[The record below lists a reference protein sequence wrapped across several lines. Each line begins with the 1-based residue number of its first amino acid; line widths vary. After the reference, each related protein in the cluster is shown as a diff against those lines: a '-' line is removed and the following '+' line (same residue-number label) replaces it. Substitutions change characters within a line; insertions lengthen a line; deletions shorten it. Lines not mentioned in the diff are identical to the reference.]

1 MGTVIADLTERLVR
15 IGNDR
20 RTFIR
25 PHRSDPLHHIG
36 DLLRV
41 GDNHLFRFLAAQ
53 VPELRQHFLR
63 RPKIK
68 WSLIVRIGKAA
79 AGHDDPPVN
88 FILRIQEMNVAGS
101 DHRLLELLAQADDPL
116 VDLNEVLFI
125 PHAQL
130 LVSNHEAV
138 VPQRLNFQI
147 IVKIHQSD
155 DLFLR
160 SFFPDCL
167 IKLSGLAGGTDE

>member
-1 MGTVIADLTERLVR
+1 MI
-15 IGNDR
+15 
-20 RTFIR
+20 
-25 PHRSDPLHHIG
+25 
-36 DLLRV
+36 
-41 GDNHLFRFLAAQ
+41 
-53 VPELRQHFLR
+53 
-63 RPKIK
+63 
-68 WSLIVRIGKAA
+68 
-79 AGHDDPPVN
+79 PPIN
-88 FILRIQEMNVAGS
+88 FILRIQEMNVASS
-101 DHRLLELLAQADDPL
+101 DHRLLELLAQRTDPL

-160 SFFPDCL
+160 RFSRTA
-167 IKLSGLAGGTDE
+167 S

>member
-1 MGTVIADLTERLVR
+1 MDKKTKLMAIC
-15 IGNDR
+15 
-20 RTFIR
+20 
-25 PHRSDPLHHIG
+25 
-36 DLLRV
+36 
-41 GDNHLFRFLAAQ
+41 AA
-53 VPELRQHFLR
+53 
-63 RPKIK
+63 
-68 WSLIVRIGKAA
+68 GAA
-79 AGHDDPPVN
+79 AILIGAGLARCAIAPAEPEPEPV
-88 FILRIQEMNVAGS
+88 VAVEEESGQG
-101 DHRLLELLAQADDPL
+101 AQADDPL